1 MQHRL
6 DGQTERQMARSG
18 GDPRHILEVG
28 WRGDWRSEAGNQ
40 ISIAVRLSQSTSTN
54 PNYAYEGVS
63 ASLSWTPQT
72 PFAGGHWSMST
83 EAGARNY
90 APSFLSLDPRQD
102 RSVSGRITYRPDALE
117 FYGFRPEIAL
127 TGRLNASN
135 IARFDTNDLGLGLRI
150 VSSF

>member
-6 DGQTERQMARSG
+6 DGQTERQMGRSG
-18 GDPRHILEVG
+18 RDPRHILEVG

-83 EAGARNY
+83 E
-90 APSFLSLDPRQD
+90 
-102 RSVSGRITYRPDALE
+102 T
-117 FYGFRPEIAL
+117 
-127 TGRLNASN
+127 
-135 IARFDTNDLGLGLRI
+135 
-150 VSSF
+150 